1 LYRLR
6 LLVVVT
12 LKKNESIVVV
22 ATLALIFYALT
33 LSVISQVTSSLQ
45 SNRTMPSVGEVK
57 AIGVGIY
64 WDQSCTTEVSSI
76 EWGVLEPGSSK
87 NVTVYIRNEGNSAA
101 NLTMNTSNWNPA
113 NASDYI
119 DLSWDYQ
126 GQVINVNEVLEVTFT
141 LIVSSEIQG
150 ITSFSFDIII
160 VGSG

>member
-1 LYRLR
+1 LAILYRLR
-6 LLVVVT
+6 LLVMVT

-64 WDQSCTTEVSSI
+64 WDQSCTTEVSS
-76 EWGVLEPGSSK
+76 
-87 NVTVYIRNEGNSAA
+87 VTVYIRNEGNSAA
-101 NLTMNTSNWNPA
+101 NLTMNTSNWSPA

-119 DLSWDYQ
+119 DQSWDYE
-126 GQVINVNEVLEVTFT
+126 GQVISVNEVLEVTFT

-150 ITSFSFDIII
+150 ISSFSFDIVI

>member
-1 LYRLR
+1 LYKLR
-6 LLVVVT
+6 LFVLVT
-12 LKKNESIVVV
+12 LKRNESIVVV

-64 WDQSCTTEVSSI
+64 WDQSYTTEVSSI
-76 EWGVLEPGSSK
+76 EWGIIEPGSSK
-87 NVTVYIRNEGNSAA
+87 SVTVYIRNEGNSVA

-126 GQVINVNEVLEVTFT
+126 GQVINVDEVLEVTFT

-150 ITSFSFDIII
+150 ISSFSFDIVI

>member
-1 LYRLR
+1 M
-6 LLVVVT
+6 VT
-12 LKKNESIVVV
+12 LKKNEFTVVV
-22 ATLALIFYALT
+22 ATLALIFYTLT

-45 SNRTMPSVGEVK
+45 ANRTISNVGEVQ

-76 EWGVLEPGSSK
+76 NWGIIEPGSSK
-87 NVTVYIRNEGNSAA
+87 NVTIYIRNEGNSVAS
-101 NLTMNTSNWNPA
+101 LTMNASNWNPS

-126 GQVINVNEVLEVTFT
+126 GQVINVSEVLEVTFT
-141 LIVSSEIQG
+141 LVISSEIQG
-150 ITSFSFDIII
+150 ITSFSFDIVI